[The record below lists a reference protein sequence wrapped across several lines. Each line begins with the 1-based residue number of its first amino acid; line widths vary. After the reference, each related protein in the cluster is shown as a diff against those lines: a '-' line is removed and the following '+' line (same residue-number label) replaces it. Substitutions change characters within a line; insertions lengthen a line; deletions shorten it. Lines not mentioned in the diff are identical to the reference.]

1 MAIHSKFVAV
11 VVASLLAGAL
21 PARIAPLGVVMHAE
35 RAHVGE
41 AEASVGC
48 SIFEGDRLSTEAG
61 GILRITI
68 PSLTLQLGGQ
78 SSMELG
84 HAAGAQANI
93 LAELGSGT
101 LVLSAAPT
109 GTIVVAANEAL
120 IRSAA
125 NAATVAQ
132 VRLVNRKELRI
143 FVQRGALE
151 FSYHGDSETMS
162 EGKAYRV
169 LLDPSER
176 EVAASGSDQA
186 PNRPWNHRR
195 TFILVSIAVAV
206 AAGIAIP
213 VIIHDV
219 ESPDRPGPTPP
230 KKP

>member
-1 MAIHSKFVAV
+1 
-11 VVASLLAGAL
+11 
-21 PARIAPLGVVMHAE
+21 
-35 RAHVGE
+35 
-41 AEASVGC
+41 VGC
-48 SIFEGDRLSTEAG
+48 TIFEGDRLSTGAG

-109 GTIVVAANEAL
+109 GTIVVAANEAP
-120 IRSAA
+120 IR
-125 NAATVAQ
+125 
-132 VRLVNRKELRI
+132 
-143 FVQRGALE
+143 
-151 FSYHGDSETMS
+151 
-162 EGKAYRV
+162 
-169 LLDPSER
+169 
-176 EVAASGSDQA
+176 
-186 PNRPWNHRR
+186 
-195 TFILVSIAVAV
+195 ILVSIAVAV